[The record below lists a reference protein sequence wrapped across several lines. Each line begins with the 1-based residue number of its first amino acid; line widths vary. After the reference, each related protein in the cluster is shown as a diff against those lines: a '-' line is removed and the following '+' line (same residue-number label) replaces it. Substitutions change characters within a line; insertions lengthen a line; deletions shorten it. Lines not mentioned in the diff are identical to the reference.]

1 MRFQCIRLRLPML
14 REIRANN
21 INELSNTDKYY
32 LEKTI
37 EAASKRYANSDFHE
51 VSREVLEGRDY
62 GHPRVGTARAR
73 KRHHKRYVF
82 AATAVEGR
90 RKRAVT
96 GFNSYTKT
104 HPKQKW
110 YSIRNGESPDRC
122 YTHAELH
129 ALSRAHRVDT
139 LYIARVDSRGNTGLA
154 RPCSGCREA
163 IIDYGVRRIVYT

>member
-1 MRFQCIRLRLPML
+1 MVQ
-14 REIRANN
+14 EIRVNN

-37 EAASKRYANSDFHE
+37 EAASKRYCHPDFNE
-51 VSREVLEGRDY
+51 VGRAVLDERDSSNRTMGSEG
-62 GHPRVGTARAR
+62 TR
-73 KRHHKRYVF
+73 KRNHKRYVF
-82 AATAVEGR
+82 AATAVEGKGR
-90 RKRAVT
+90 RTVT

-129 ALSRAHRVDT
+129 ALSRAHGVDT

-154 RPCSGCREA
+154 RPCRACREA